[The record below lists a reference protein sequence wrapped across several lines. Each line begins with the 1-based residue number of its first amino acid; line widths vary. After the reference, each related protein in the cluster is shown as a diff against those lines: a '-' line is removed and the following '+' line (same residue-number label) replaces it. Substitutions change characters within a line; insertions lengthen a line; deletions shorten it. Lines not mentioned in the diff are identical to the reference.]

1 MSSVLTHGLTDVYK
15 ILDIF
20 LKGKNSL
27 VNIETD
33 INELY
38 PTLGGKK
45 ILLGYRNQ
53 INLMYNDQGHK

>member
-1 MSSVLTHGLTDVYK
+1 MSSVQTHGLTDVYK

-38 PTLGGKK
+38 PTLGEKK
-45 ILLGYRNQ
+45 FSLATEI
-53 INLMYNDQGHK
+53 K